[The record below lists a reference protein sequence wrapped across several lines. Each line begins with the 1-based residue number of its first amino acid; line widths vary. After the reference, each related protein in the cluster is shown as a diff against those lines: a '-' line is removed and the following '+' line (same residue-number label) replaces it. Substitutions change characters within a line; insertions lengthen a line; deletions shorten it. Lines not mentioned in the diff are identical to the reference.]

1 MRGTRK
7 KFERELYNRFDGPAK
22 DAIKNHL
29 IAKGHDDKVV
39 VPPENYGA
47 DLYSVLGG
55 LKFYHEA
62 EVSQGWKEGEHPY
75 PRGSIPE
82 RKTRLIHMLDGRPL
96 YFWML
101 RLDLQRAL
109 VFSAVHCIDRYL
121 VEVPNRKVPSGEFFY
136 RVPKTLGKEFD
147 LLCPT

>member
-1 MRGTRK
+1 MIGTRK

-22 DAIKNHL
+22 EAIKNHL
-29 IAKGHDDKVV
+29 VAQGHDEEVV
-39 VPPENYGA
+39 VPPENFGA

-62 EVSQGWKEGEHPY
+62 EVSQGWKEGDHPY

-82 RKTRLIHMLDGRPL
+82 RKTRLIHMLEGRPL

-101 RLDLQRAL
+101 RLDLGRAL
-109 VFSAVHCIDRYL
+109 VFSSVWCKDKYL
-121 VEVPNRKVPSGEFFY
+121 VEVPNRKVASGEYFY
-136 RVPKTLGKEFD
+136 RIPKTHGKEFN
-147 LLCPT
+147 LLCL